1 MTPYETHPY
10 LHVGSARDLTGKD
23 RVLYRLL
30 EILPGFL
37 SFGTL
42 IGFIILSFF
51 KPAIA
56 AYFTIAFAAY
66 WLFKTF
72 YLSVHLRYNFRRLRH
87 FIEVDWKERLS
98 TLKVD
103 HVVHLVIFPFYKEG
117 YDVVAQSMDALRASD
132 FDLKK
137 IAVVIA
143 AEARAGKE
151 QEDIAEQIKSKYKD
165 TFLDVIVTVH
175 PDGIPGE
182 LAGKGSNISYAA
194 EEAKKRILDA
204 GHISYE
210 DVLVSAFDVD
220 TVVYPKYFS
229 CLTWHF
235 LTSEK
240 PHKSS
245 FQPVPLYNNNIWQA
259 PTLSRVLAYS
269 STFWQMIQQERPEK
283 LATFSSH
290 ALSFKALE
298 EANYWQ
304 RNIVSEDSR
313 IYWNLFV
320 LNDGDYEV
328 VPLSY
333 PVSMDANIGRTWFS
347 TIVNLYK
354 QHRRWT
360 WGVEN
365 VPYILFNC
373 IKNPRIPMGKKI
385 RAISVQLEGFWSLAT
400 NPIILFLVGW
410 MPLIVGGH
418 TFNVTVLSYNLPI
431 VAKSFLTLAMI
442 GLIFSAIFT
451 MYLIPKRPAQYG
463 FWRNALMI
471 LQWVL
476 VPLTMV
482 IFSAVPGLETQ
493 ARLMFGRYMGFWVT
507 PKGTLMSQTKGTLT
521 RNAQGT
527 LRVQ

>member
-1 MTPYETHPY
+1 MNPYETHPY
-10 LHVGSARDLTGKD
+10 LHVGSARDLVGTN
-23 RVLYRLL
+23 RFLYRLF
-30 EILPGFL
+30 EILPGVL
-37 SFGTL
+37 SYGTL
-42 IGFIILSFF
+42 FGFIALSFF
-51 KPAIA
+51 HPAVA

-66 WLFKTF
+66 WLFKTL
-72 YLSVHLRYNFRRLRH
+72 YLSIHLRYNFRRMRH
-87 FIEVDWKERLS
+87 SMELNWAERLKS
-98 TLKVD
+98 TKAD

-117 YDVVAQSMDALRASD
+117 YDVLVDSIEGLLRSD
-132 FDLKK
+132 YDQKR

-143 AEARAGKE
+143 AEERAGEMQK
-151 QEDIAEQIKSKYKD
+151 DIAQRVCDEYGSR
-165 TFLDVIVTVH
+165 FLDCITTVH
-175 PDGIPGE
+175 PANVPGE
-182 LAGKGSNISYAA
+182 LAGKGSNISFAAA
-194 EEAKKRILDA
+194 EAKSRILDTA
-204 GHISYE
+204 QIPYS

-220 TVVYPKYFS
+220 TIVYPKYFS

-235 LTSEK
+235 VTAK
-240 PHKSS
+240 RPHKSS

-290 ALSFKALE
+290 ALSFKALM

-333 PVSMDANIGRTWFS
+333 PVSMDANVGASWWGTVF
-347 TIVNLYK
+347 NLYR

-365 VPYILFNC
+365 IPYIIFNC
-373 IKNPRIPMGKKI
+373 IKNPRIPLRKKI
-385 RAISVQLEGFWSLAT
+385 SAISVQLEGFWSLAT

-431 VAKSFLTLAMI
+431 VAKSFLTLAMV
-442 GLIFSAIFT
+442 GLIFSAIYT
-451 MYLIPKRPAQYG
+451 MYLIPERPREIG
-463 FWRNALMI
+463 LFRNILMV
-471 LQWVL
+471 LQWAL

-482 IFSAVPGLETQ
+482 IFSAIPGLETQ

-507 PKGTLMSQTKGTLT
+507 PKGTSGGTMKAT
-521 RNAQGT
+521 QANA
-527 LRVQ
+527 